1 MKKYN
6 ENYEEPNYEDVIVK
20 TKVDEFEIGQGYD
33 QVPASKIKCRKCGS
47 GEFIVGVGDYYTA
60 IKCPKCKWELCIHEG

>member
-6 ENYEEPNYEDVIVK
+6 ENYEEPNFEDVIEK
-20 TKVDEFEIGQGYD
+20 TDVDEFEIGQGYD
-33 QVPASKIKCRKCGS
+33 AVPDKKIRCKKCGS
-47 GEFIVGVGDYYTA
+47 TEFIVGVGDYHTA